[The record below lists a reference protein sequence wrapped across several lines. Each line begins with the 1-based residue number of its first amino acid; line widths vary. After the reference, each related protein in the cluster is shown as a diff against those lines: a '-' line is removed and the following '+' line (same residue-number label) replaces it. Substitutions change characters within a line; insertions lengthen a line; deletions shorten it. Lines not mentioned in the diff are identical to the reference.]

1 MSEVRAPRGRQ
12 APSPSNATPAPG
24 AGDGA
29 AHGGVTMSQAGFST
43 RAIHAGQEP
52 DPTTGAVVV
61 PIYQTST
68 YAQEALGRNKGYEYA
83 RTHNATRS
91 ALEANL
97 ASLEG
102 GRFGFCFASGLA
114 ATNTLLQ
121 TLSAGDHVVAGD
133 NLYGGTYRLF
143 SRVLERL
150 GLGFTWVPSDDVDAI
165 ERAFRPQTRMVF
177 LETPTNPMMQ
187 LTDIAAVSE
196 RARRRAIAVV
206 VDNTFMT
213 PYFQRPLELGATVV
227 LHSVTKYLNG
237 HSDMVGGAL
246 VTSDEDLADLL
257 RFMQNAAGAVPGPM
271 DCWLALRGT
280 KTLAVRMERH
290 ESNARELA
298 RFLAGHPAV
307 SRVYYPGL
315 EGHLQ
320 HELAKRQASGF
331 GGMISFVPGD
341 GSLEAGR
348 VVFDRFQLFTRAESL
363 GGVESLV
370 CHPASM
376 THSLVPREQRLRM
389 GFADG
394 LLRLSVGIE
403 DLEDLRADLA
413 RALQPIDAQ

>member
-1 MSEVRAPRGRQ
+1 MGGDSALTPR
-12 APSPSNATPAPG
+12 S
-24 AGDGA
+24 
-29 AHGGVTMSQAGFST
+29 GFGT
-43 RAIHAGQEP
+43 RAIHAGQSA

-68 YAQEALGRNKGYEYA
+68 YAQKALGQHQGFEYA
-83 RTHNATRS
+83 RTHNATRF
-91 ALEANL
+91 ALERNL
-97 ASLEG
+97 AALEG
-102 GRFGFCFASGLA
+102 GKHGFCFGSGLA
-114 ATNTLLQ
+114 ATSTLVQ

-143 SRVLERL
+143 EKVMKRFGLE
-150 GLGFTWVPSDDVDAI
+150 FTFIPTGDPAAV
-165 ERAFRPQTRMVF
+165 ERTFRPNTRMLFV
-177 LETPTNPMMQ
+177 ETPTNPMMQ
-187 LTDIAAVSE
+187 LTDLSAVSA
-196 RARRRAIAVV
+196 RAHARGIRVV

-213 PYFQRPLELGATVV
+213 PYFQRPLELGCDVV

-246 VTSDEDLADLL
+246 VTSDEALAEQL
-257 RFMQNAAGAVPGPM
+257 RFLQNAVGAVPGPM

-280 KTLAVRMERH
+280 KTLVVRMQRH
-290 ESNARELA
+290 EENARALADDLA
-298 RFLAGHPAV
+298 RRLG
-307 SRVYYPGL
+307 SERVFYPGL
-315 EGHLQ
+315 ASHPQ
-320 HELAKRQASGF
+320 HALARKQASGF

-348 VVFDRFQLFTRAESL
+348 AVFDRFRLFTRAESL

-376 THSLVPREQRLRM
+376 THASVPRETRLAM

-403 DLEDLRADLA
+403 DLEDLRADLEQ
-413 RALQPIDAQ
+413 ALQAI